1 MEAAIRIGSY
11 EGGVVM
17 DISSLL
23 NVNSGAVARAA
34 SKASTRVDGDDAS
47 FESFFRSALDNL
59 NETNSL
65 LNRSEEEEMK
75 FALGLS
81 ENTHDMAI
89 AAAKAS
95 TALSYTVALRDKFM
109 EAYKEIMQIQ
119 I

>member
-1 MEAAIRIGSY
+1 
-11 EGGVVM
+11 M

-23 NVNSGAVARAA
+23 NVSSPAIANRAA
-34 SKASTRVDGDDAS
+34 QASTRPSGTEDQS
-47 FESFFRSALDNL
+47 FDSIFKSALGNI

-65 LNRSEEEEMK
+65 LNKQEEEEIK
-75 FALGLS
+75 FAMGIS
-81 ENTHDMAI
+81 ENTHDLSI

-95 TALSYTVALRDKFM
+95 TALSYTVALRDRFI